1 MKRNERSSARAG
13 RKIRSSADHRLSLHV
28 LSRPELADVPLHEL
42 LETDLAKWR
51 ARLGGKI
58 ATRRRL
64 TADFRAALNEA
75 ARAGRKVLPPEL
87 PSIIKYGLQSPE
99 SEAAGP
105 GETIARTDQILTD
118 KQVRDLLLEA
128 ARFDAEKGWGG
139 DLWRIALVIA
149 GTGARF
155 SQVARLTVG
164 DVRGHRIF
172 MPSSR
177 KGLRRTENHTP
188 VPIGE
193 DVADALAPVMKGRP
207 ANAILLERWYH
218 KALGHGRWRRDSRTG
233 WRASY
238 DITKSFQTIA
248 LAAGLTGVTTYTLR
262 HTSIVRGLRAGLPIR
277 LVAALHDTSTLM
289 IERYYARY
297 IADGLEEL
305 AAKAIVPLVI

>member
-1 MKRNERSSARAG
+1 
-13 RKIRSSADHRLSLHV
+13 LHV
-28 LSRPELADVPLHEL
+28 LSRPELAAVPLHEL
-42 LETDLAKWR
+42 AETDLRKWR
-51 ARLGGKI
+51 TQLSGKI

-64 TADFRAALNEA
+64 TADFRAALNDA

-87 PSIIKYGLQSPE
+87 PSVIKYGLQSPE
-99 SEAAGP
+99 SEAAAP
-105 GETIARTDQILTD
+105 SETVARVDQILTD

-164 DVRGHRIF
+164 DVRGQRIF

-177 KGLRRTENHTP
+177 KGVRRTEGHTP
-188 VPIGE
+188 VPIGQDIAE
-193 DVADALAPVMKGRP
+193 ALAPAIQGRP
-207 ANAILLERWYH
+207 ADAVLLERWYH
-218 KALGHGRWRRDSRTG
+218 KPLGNGRWRRDCRTA

-238 DITKSFQTIA
+238 DITKSFQSIA
-248 LAAGLTGVTTYTLR
+248 LAAALPGVTTYTLR

-297 IADGLEEL
+297 IADGLEDL
-305 AAKAIVPLVI
+305 AARAVVPLVI